1 MNLFR
6 STFVIGALTGLSRV
20 LGFVREV
27 LIASVL
33 GAGPISDAFFAA
45 FRLPNLFRRLLA
57 EGAFNA
63 AFVPLYSRRLEGGD
77 EHGPEGETPPQSAER
92 FASETFSVLVVVL
105 IVLVLVAQATMPWL
119 MRGLMPGR
127 IGDADWIARASVL
140 GLFTMPY
147 ILFMSLSAMFGG
159 VLNAHGRF
167 AAFAFAPVLLNII
180 LVALLLSPIGQGW
193 EAATWLA
200 GGVAVAGVAQC
211 AVVYAGMRRQG
222 VNVKFLRP
230 RLTPGVKRVAALG
243 VPGAISAGVV
253 QINIVISQQIA
264 SLQVGAVSWLSYADR
279 LYQLPLGMIGI
290 AMGVALLPA
299 LSRHL
304 RANDEQSARDSL
316 NRAMEISAFFTLP
329 AAFALAAAS
338 HFWVRGL
345 FEHGRFGPEDTAMTG
360 AVLAAFAV
368 GLPGFI
374 CIKIFAPGFF
384 AREDTKTPMR
394 YAGVSVVI
402 NIVLG
407 VALFFAVGV
416 VGLAIATSVAGWVN
430 AMLLARALTRDGL
443 FRPDAR
449 LLARLPRIALA
460 SALTGV
466 LAWFLAREGSA
477 LLGANFVTDLAV
489 ILGAGG
495 IGLVFYVAVSAAL
508 GAIRPSDLK
517 AAMRRSG

>member
-1 MNLFR
+1 MSLFR
-6 STFVIGALTGLSRV
+6 STLVIGGLTGVSRV
-20 LGFVREV
+20 LGFAREV

-57 EGAFNA
+57 EGAFNS
-63 AFVPLYSRRLEGGD
+63 AFVPLYARRLEGGAD
-77 EHGPEGETPPQSAER
+77 DGPEGETPAEAADR
-92 FASETFSVLVVVL
+92 FASETFSVLIVVL
-105 IVLVLVAQATMPWL
+105 LGLVLVAEAAMPWL

-127 IGDADWIARASVL
+127 IGDADWIARASLL
-140 GLFTMPY
+140 GAFTMPY
-147 ILFMSLSAMFGG
+147 ILFMSLTAMFGG

-167 AAFAFAPVLLNII
+167 AAFAFAPVLLNVI
-180 LVALLLSPIGQGW
+180 LVGLLLGPIGEGW

-200 GGVAVAGVAQC
+200 GGVAVAGLAQC

-222 VNVKFLRP
+222 VRLKLSAP

-299 LSRHL
+299 LSRRL
-304 RANDEQSARDSL
+304 RADDHDGARDSL
-316 NRAMEISAFFTLP
+316 NRAIEISAFFTLP

-338 HFWVRGL
+338 HFWVQGL
-345 FEHGRFGPEDTAMTG
+345 FEHGRFDAEDTAMTG
-360 AVLAAFAV
+360 TVLMAFAF

-374 CIKIFAPGFF
+374 GVKIFAPGFF

-394 YAGVSVVI
+394 YAMVAVAI

-416 VGLAIATSVAGWVN
+416 VGLAIATSVSGWAN
-430 AMLLARALTRDGL
+430 TLLLMRALGRDGL

-449 LLARLPRIALA
+449 LKRRFPRIVLA
-460 SALTGV
+460 AALTGAV
-466 LAWFLAREGSA
+466 AWGLARYGQP
-477 LLGANFVTDLAV
+477 LLGARFLQDLAI

-495 IGLVFYVAVSAAL
+495 IGGAVYLALCFAL
-508 GAIRPSDLK
+508 GGVRLGDLR
-517 AAMRRSG
+517 AATRRA